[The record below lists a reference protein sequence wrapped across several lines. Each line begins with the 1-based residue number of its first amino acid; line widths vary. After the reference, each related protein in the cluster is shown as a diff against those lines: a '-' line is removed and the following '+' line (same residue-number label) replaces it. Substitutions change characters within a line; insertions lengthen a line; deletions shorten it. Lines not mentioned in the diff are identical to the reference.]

1 MSDFPATAD
10 LVDDFDAELRLCQR
24 QWQWFGRRRGFFG
37 RVTTLKCF
45 EDNALL
51 RAALSEDGHGKVLV
65 VDGAASLRC
74 ALIGDQI
81 AALGRDNGWQGVIV
95 NGAVRD
101 GDVLAGLDFA
111 VLALGRA
118 PKKSTKTGQGWRDVP
133 VSFGEVTFTPGAMVY
148 ADGDGVLLA
157 DRVLPV

>member
-1 MSDFPATAD
+1 MNDFPATAD
-10 LVDDFDAELRLCQR
+10 LVDEFDAEVRLCQL
-24 QWQWFGRRRGFFG
+24 QWHWFGQRRGFFG
-37 RVTTLKCF
+37 RATTLKCF
-45 EDNALL
+45 EDNSLL
-51 RAALSEDGHGKVLV
+51 RAALSEEGRGRVLV

-101 GDVLAGLDFA
+101 GDVLAGMDFA

-133 VSFGEVTFTPGAMVY
+133 VTFGQTTIAPGAMIY
-148 ADGDGVLLA
+148 ADGDGVLVA